1 MSILNSFN
9 DWGFKNFELNDDL
22 FRLNLII
29 LLKNIFLNFF
39 LSKIKNF
46 DYIYN
51 CKTMLTSS
59 IQYYIIS
66 LFFCI
71 SHLDLLNDTFLN
83 LLEKCYEISICCF
96 LIDYIIDEK
105 TDNKLIIN
113 NLLKNI
119 DNLKNNKDL
128 NFSNCDILTKDLLLF
143 LQKIIN
149 KEPSILPLLIK
160 GLKLE
165 IKSKNQTFMVNLN
178 EISVI
183 ELNKSHQMTEII
195 MFYLNGNNNIKV
207 PKNLSFL
214 LQLIDDLFDIK
225 KDELSGINTYVSL
238 NLKNNNYLLVFNMF
252 FEKINNLDNRY
263 ILFKLLA
270 IFSIQYNLKHFGEYD
285 ILFNDF
291 YIKNNIKNIKT
302 LFYEF
307 LFIF

>member
-128 NFSNCDILTKDLLLF
+128 NFSNCDILTKDLLIF

-149 KEPSILPLLIK
+149 KEPTILPLLIK